1 MSSVLYCCCSSA
13 YIFTK
18 KRTPSEEN
26 FNNYA
31 KLPVT
36 PKKTKALPKR
46 NDSYSWRWRPLKG
59 MISTKMNGFQ

>member
-13 YIFTK
+13 SIFTK
-18 KRTPSEEN
+18 KRTPSEGN

-36 PKKTKALPKR
+36 PKKQKLC
-46 NDSYSWRWRPLKG
+46 LKG
-59 MISTKMNGFQ
+59 MAPTPGNGVH